1 MPSRPMAASDLR
13 PFQELTPDRIMDAV
27 ESTGLRC
34 DGRLTALN
42 SFENRVY
49 QIGIADAAPVVA
61 KFYRPRRWSDAAIG
75 EEHAFC
81 AELAAAEVPVV
92 APLTLGGRRTLATSH
107 GFRFALYPKRPGRA
121 PELDDDSTIEWLG
134 RFIARIH
141 AVGARARFKRRPR
154 LGVESYG
161 DAALR
166 VLLKGEFI
174 PGELRDAYAG
184 AANHAL
190 QRVRARYTDAGAV
203 QEIRLHADCH
213 AGNILWTGDGPHFVD
228 LDDCRTGPAIQD
240 LWMLLSGNRDA
251 MTRQLGRVIEGYR
264 MFREFDARELWLIE
278 PLRTLRMIQHSAW
291 LAERWEDPA
300 FPIAF
305 PWFGTQ
311 RYWQDQILALKEQLA
326 AMDEPP
332 LQLD

>member
-1 MPSRPMAASDLR
+1 MAAADQR
-13 PFQELTPDRIMDAV
+13 PFQDLTPDRIMDAV

-49 QIGIADAAPVVA
+49 QIGIEDAAPVVV

-81 AELAAAEVPVV
+81 AELVAAEIPVV
-92 APLTLGGRRTLATSH
+92 APLALAARGTLATAH
-107 GFRFALYPKRPGRA
+107 GFRFALYPKCPGRA
-121 PELDDDSTIEWLG
+121 PELDDEDTIEWLG

-141 AVGARARFKRRPR
+141 AVGARIRFARRPR
-154 LGVESYG
+154 IGVETYG
-161 DAALR
+161 EASLAL
-166 VLLKGEFI
+166 LLKRDLV
-174 PGELRDAYAG
+174 PAELRAAYSS

-190 QRVRARYTDAGAV
+190 ERVRARYADAGAV

-213 AGNILWTGDGPHFVD
+213 AGNILWTPDGPHFVD
-228 LDDCRTGPAIQD
+228 LDDCRMGPAIQD
-240 LWMLLSGNRDA
+240 LWMLLSGDRPA
-251 MTRQLGRVIEGYR
+251 MERQLAAVVRGYR
-264 MFREFDARELWLIE
+264 LFRDFDARELWLIE
-278 PLRTLRMIQHSAW
+278 PLRTLRIIHHSAW
-291 LAERWEDPA
+291 LAERWHDPA

-305 PWFGTQ
+305 PWFGTE

-326 AMDEPP
+326 AMDEQP
-332 LQLD
+332 LMLD